1 MENKN
6 LEARGSEVGDM
17 YCYAGVLPFGPC
29 EEPWTV
35 LPIGYRFNAEIVSAA
50 ICSAVRW
57 YSRASSVAS

>member
-6 LEARGSEVGDM
+6 LEARGSEVGYM
-17 YCYAGVLPFGPC
+17 YCYAGALPFGPC
-29 EEPWTV
+29 EKPWTV
-35 LPIGYRFNAEIVSAA
+35 LPIGYPFNAKIVSAA